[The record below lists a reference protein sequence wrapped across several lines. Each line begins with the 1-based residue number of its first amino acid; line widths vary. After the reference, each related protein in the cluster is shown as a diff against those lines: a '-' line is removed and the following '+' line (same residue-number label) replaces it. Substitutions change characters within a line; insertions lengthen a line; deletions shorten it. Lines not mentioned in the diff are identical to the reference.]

1 MKITTI
7 AKTSLALGLL
17 TTGVITTTT
26 QAANATTP
34 SSTKVETPQQTANA
48 TTPSSTKVEAPQQ
61 AANAT
66 TPSSTKVEA
75 PQQTPNATT
84 PSSTKVETPQ
94 QTPNATTPSS
104 TKVEAPQQAANA
116 TTPSSTKVEAPQQA
130 ANATTLSSTKVET
143 PQQTPNAPTPPSTK
157 VETPQQAANATTPS
171 STKVETPQ
179 QTPNATTP
187 SSTKVETPQSP
198 TTKQVPTE
206 INPKFKD
213 LRAYYTKP
221 SLEFK
226 NEIGIILK
234 KWTTIRFMNVVPDY
248 FIYKIALV
256 GKDDKKYGEGVH
268 RNVDVF
274 VVLEENNYN
283 LEKYSVGGITKSNSK
298 KVDHKAGV
306 RITKEDNKG
315 TISHDVSEF
324 KITKE
329 QISLK
334 ELDFKLRKQLV
345 ENHNLYGN
353 VGSGKIVI
361 KMKNGGKYTF
371 ELHKKL
377 QENRMADVI
386 DGTNI
391 DNIEVNIK

>member
-1 MKITTI
+1 MEHTTMKITTI

-34 SSTKVETPQQTANA
+34 SSTKVEAPQSTPPSTKIEAPQSKPNATTPPSTKVEAPQQTANA
-48 TTPSSTKVEAPQQ
+48 TTPPSTKV
-61 AANAT
+61 T
-66 TPSSTKVEA
+66 
-75 PQQTPNATT
+75 
-84 PSSTKVETPQ
+84 
-94 QTPNATTPSS
+94 
-104 TKVEAPQQAANA
+104 
-116 TTPSSTKVEAPQQA
+116 
-130 ANATTLSSTKVET
+130 
-143 PQQTPNAPTPPSTK
+143 TPPSTN
-157 VETPQQAANATTPS
+157 TPQPMQ
-171 STKVETPQ
+171 STK
-179 QTPNATTP
+179 
-187 SSTKVETPQSP
+187 SDTPQSP

-334 ELDFKLRKQLV
+334 ELDFKLRKQLI
-345 ENHNLYGN
+345 EKNNLYGN

>member
-26 QAANATTP
+26 Q
-34 SSTKVETPQQTANA
+34 EANA
-48 TTPSSTKVEAPQQ
+48 TTPSSTKVEAPQS
-61 AANAT
+61 
-66 TPSSTKVEA
+66 TPPSTKVEA
-75 PQQTPNATT
+75 PQSKPNATT
-84 PSSTKVETPQ
+84 PP
-94 QTPNATTPSS
+94 
-104 TKVEAPQQAANA
+104 
-116 TTPSSTKVEAPQQA
+116 
-130 ANATTLSSTKVET
+130 
-143 PQQTPNAPTPPSTK
+143 
-157 VETPQQAANATTPS
+157 

-234 KWTTIRFMNVVPDY
+234 KWTTIRFMNIVPDY

-256 GKDDKKYGEGVH
+256 GKDDKKYDEGVH
-268 RNVDVF
+268 RNVNVF
-274 VVLEENNYN
+274 VVLEEKNKYGV
-283 LEKYSVGGITKSNSK
+283 ERYSVGGITKSNSK

-334 ELDFKLRKQLV
+334 ELDFKLRKQLI

-361 KMKNGGKYTF
+361 NMKNGGKYTF

>member
-1 MKITTI
+1 MKITMI

-26 QAANATTP
+26 QAAKA
-34 SSTKVETPQQTANA
+34 S
-48 TTPSSTKVEAPQQ
+48 TPSSTKVEAPQSTPPSTKVEAPQ
-61 AANAT
+61 SKPNAT

-75 PQQTPNATT
+75 PQQT
-84 PSSTKVETPQ
+84 
-94 QTPNATTPSS
+94 
-104 TKVEAPQQAANA
+104 ANA
-116 TTPSSTKVEAPQQA
+116 T
-130 ANATTLSSTKVET
+130 
-143 PQQTPNAPTPPSTK
+143 TPPSTK
-157 VETPQQAANATTPS
+157 VTTPPSTNTPQPMQ
-171 STKVETPQ
+171 STK
-179 QTPNATTP
+179 
-187 SSTKVETPQSP
+187 SDIPQSP

-234 KWTTIRFMNVVPDY
+234 KWTTIRFMNIVPDY

-315 TISHDVSEF
+315 IISHDVSEF

-334 ELDFKLRKQLV
+334 ELDFKLRKQLI
-345 ENHNLYGN
+345 EKNNLYGN

>member
-34 SSTKVETPQQTANA
+34 SSTKVEAPQSTPPSTKIEAPQSKPNATTPPSTKVEAPQSKPNATTPPSTKVEAPQQTANA
-48 TTPSSTKVEAPQQ
+48 TTPPSTKV
-61 AANAT
+61 T
-66 TPSSTKVEA
+66 
-75 PQQTPNATT
+75 
-84 PSSTKVETPQ
+84 
-94 QTPNATTPSS
+94 
-104 TKVEAPQQAANA
+104 
-116 TTPSSTKVEAPQQA
+116 
-130 ANATTLSSTKVET
+130 
-143 PQQTPNAPTPPSTK
+143 TPPSTN
-157 VETPQQAANATTPS
+157 TPQPMQ
-171 STKVETPQ
+171 STK
-179 QTPNATTP
+179 
-187 SSTKVETPQSP
+187 SDTPQSP

-334 ELDFKLRKQLV
+334 ELDFKLRKQLI
-345 ENHNLYGN
+345 EKNNLYGN

>member
-34 SSTKVETPQQTANA
+34 SSTKVEAPQSTPASTKIEAPQSKPNATTPPSTKVEAPQQTANA
-48 TTPSSTKVEAPQQ
+48 TTPPSTKV
-61 AANAT
+61 T
-66 TPSSTKVEA
+66 
-75 PQQTPNATT
+75 
-84 PSSTKVETPQ
+84 
-94 QTPNATTPSS
+94 
-104 TKVEAPQQAANA
+104 
-116 TTPSSTKVEAPQQA
+116 
-130 ANATTLSSTKVET
+130 
-143 PQQTPNAPTPPSTK
+143 TPPSTN
-157 VETPQQAANATTPS
+157 TPQPMQ
-171 STKVETPQ
+171 STK
-179 QTPNATTP
+179 
-187 SSTKVETPQSP
+187 SDTPQSP

-334 ELDFKLRKQLV
+334 ELDFKLRKQLI
-345 ENHNLYGN
+345 EKNNLYGN

>member
-1 MKITTI
+1 MNMKTI

-17 TTGVITTTT
+17 TTGAITVTTQSVKAEKIQSTKVDKVPTLKAERLAMINITAGANSATT
-26 QAANATTP
+26 QAANTRQERTPKLEKAPNTNEEKTSASKIEKISQPKQEEQKSLNISATPAPKQEQSQTTTESTTP
-34 SSTKVETPQQTANA
+34 KTKVT
-48 TTPSSTKVEAPQQ
+48 
-61 AANAT
+61 
-66 TPSSTKVEA
+66 
-75 PQQTPNATT
+75 
-84 PSSTKVETPQ
+84 
-94 QTPNATTPSS
+94 
-104 TKVEAPQQAANA
+104 
-116 TTPSSTKVEAPQQA
+116 
-130 ANATTLSSTKVET
+130 
-143 PQQTPNAPTPPSTK
+143 TPPSTN
-157 VETPQQAANATTPS
+157 TPQPMQ
-171 STKVETPQ
+171 STK
-179 QTPNATTP
+179 
-187 SSTKVETPQSP
+187 SDTPQSP
-198 TTKQVPTE
+198 TIKQAQTDMTSKYE
-206 INPKFKD
+206 D

-221 SLEFK
+221 SFEFEK
-226 NEIGIILK
+226 QFGFLLK
-234 KWTTIRFMNVVPDY
+234 PWTTVRFMNVIPNR

-256 GKDDKKYGEGVH
+256 GKDEKKYKDGPYD
-268 RNVDVF
+268 NIDVF
-274 VVLEENNYN
+274 IVLEDNKYQ
-283 LEKYSVGGITKSNSK
+283 LKKYSVGGITKTNSK

-334 ELDFKLRKQLV
+334 ELDFKLRKQLI

-361 KMKNGGKYTF
+361 NMKNGGKYTF

>member
-26 QAANATTP
+26 Q
-34 SSTKVETPQQTANA
+34 TANA

-61 AANAT
+61 TANAT
-66 TPSSTKVEA
+66 TP
-75 PQQTPNATT
+75 P
-84 PSSTKVETPQ
+84 STKVETPQ

-104 TKVEAPQQAANA
+104 TKVETTQAANA
-116 TTPSSTKVEAPQQA
+116 TTPSSTKVE
-130 ANATTLSSTKVET
+130 T
-143 PQQTPNAPTPPSTK
+143 PQQTPNPPTSPSTK

-171 STKVETPQ
+171 STKVEAPQ
-179 QTPNATTP
+179 SKPNATTP
-187 SSTKVETPQSP
+187 PSSNVDTSPPQSP

-221 SLEFK
+221 SIEFK

-315 TISHDVSEF
+315 IISHDVSEF

-334 ELDFKLRKQLV
+334 ELDFKLRKQLI
-345 ENHNLYGN
+345 EKNNLYGN

>member
-34 SSTKVETPQQTANA
+34 SSTKVEAPQSTPPSTKIEAPQSKPNATTPPSTKVEAPQQTANA
-48 TTPSSTKVEAPQQ
+48 TTPPSTKV
-61 AANAT
+61 T
-66 TPSSTKVEA
+66 
-75 PQQTPNATT
+75 
-84 PSSTKVETPQ
+84 
-94 QTPNATTPSS
+94 
-104 TKVEAPQQAANA
+104 
-116 TTPSSTKVEAPQQA
+116 
-130 ANATTLSSTKVET
+130 
-143 PQQTPNAPTPPSTK
+143 TPPSTN
-157 VETPQQAANATTPS
+157 TPQPMQ
-171 STKVETPQ
+171 STK
-179 QTPNATTP
+179 
-187 SSTKVETPQSP
+187 SDTPQSP

-256 GKDDKKYGEGVH
+256 GKGDKKYGEGVH

-334 ELDFKLRKQLV
+334 ELDFKLRKQLI
-345 ENHNLYGN
+345 EKNNLYGN

>member
-34 SSTKVETPQQTANA
+34 SSTKVEAPQQTANA
-48 TTPSSTKVEAPQQ
+48 TTPP
-61 AANAT
+61 
-66 TPSSTKVEA
+66 
-75 PQQTPNATT
+75 
-84 PSSTKVETPQ
+84 
-94 QTPNATTPSS
+94 
-104 TKVEAPQQAANA
+104 
-116 TTPSSTKVEAPQQA
+116 
-130 ANATTLSSTKVET
+130 
-143 PQQTPNAPTPPSTK
+143 
-157 VETPQQAANATTPS
+157 

-187 SSTKVETPQSP
+187 SSTKVETTQAANATTPSSTKVEVPQSTPPSTKVEAPQSKPNATTPPSSNVDTSPPQSP

-221 SLEFK
+221 SIEFK

-315 TISHDVSEF
+315 IISHDVSEF

-334 ELDFKLRKQLV
+334 ELDFKLRKQLI
-345 ENHNLYGN
+345 EKNNLYGN

>member
-26 QAANATTP
+26 QAANATTL
-34 SSTKVETPQQTANA
+34 SSTKVEAPQSTPPSTKVEAPQQTANA
-48 TTPSSTKVEAPQQ
+48 TTPPSTKV
-61 AANAT
+61 T
-66 TPSSTKVEA
+66 
-75 PQQTPNATT
+75 
-84 PSSTKVETPQ
+84 
-94 QTPNATTPSS
+94 
-104 TKVEAPQQAANA
+104 
-116 TTPSSTKVEAPQQA
+116 
-130 ANATTLSSTKVET
+130 
-143 PQQTPNAPTPPSTK
+143 TPPSTN
-157 VETPQQAANATTPS
+157 TPQPMQ
-171 STKVETPQ
+171 STK
-179 QTPNATTP
+179 
-187 SSTKVETPQSP
+187 SDTPQSP

-334 ELDFKLRKQLV
+334 ELDFKLRKQLI
-345 ENHNLYGN
+345 EKNNLYGN

>member
-1 MKITTI
+1 MNMKTI

-17 TTGVITTTT
+17 TTGAITVTTQSVKAEKIQSTKVDKVPTLKAERLAMINITAGANSATT
-26 QAANATTP
+26 QAANTRQERTPKLEKAPNTNEEKTSASKIEKISQPKQEEQKSLNISATPAPKQEQSQTTTESTTP
-34 SSTKVETPQQTANA
+34 KTKVT
-48 TTPSSTKVEAPQQ
+48 
-61 AANAT
+61 
-66 TPSSTKVEA
+66 
-75 PQQTPNATT
+75 
-84 PSSTKVETPQ
+84 
-94 QTPNATTPSS
+94 
-104 TKVEAPQQAANA
+104 
-116 TTPSSTKVEAPQQA
+116 
-130 ANATTLSSTKVET
+130 
-143 PQQTPNAPTPPSTK
+143 TPPSTN
-157 VETPQQAANATTPS
+157 TPQPMQ
-171 STKVETPQ
+171 STK
-179 QTPNATTP
+179 
-187 SSTKVETPQSP
+187 SDTPQSP
-198 TTKQVPTE
+198 TIKQAQTDMT
-206 INPKFKD
+206 PKYED

-221 SLEFK
+221 SFEFEK
-226 NEIGIILK
+226 QFGFLLK
-234 KWTTIRFMNVVPDY
+234 PWTTVRFMNVIPNR

-256 GKDDKKYGEGVH
+256 GKDEKKYKDGPYDNIGV
-268 RNVDVF
+268 F
-274 VVLEENNYN
+274 IVLEDNKYQ
-283 LEKYSVGGITKSNSK
+283 LKKYSVGGITKTNSK

-334 ELDFKLRKQLV
+334 ELDFKLRKQLI

-361 KMKNGGKYTF
+361 NMKNGGKYTF

>member
-34 SSTKVETPQQTANA
+34 SSTKVEASQSTP
-48 TTPSSTKVEAPQQ
+48 PSTKIEAPQ
-61 AANAT
+61 
-66 TPSSTKVEA
+66 SK
-75 PQQTPNATT
+75 PNATT
-84 PSSTKVETPQ
+84 PP
-94 QTPNATTPSS
+94 
-104 TKVEAPQQAANA
+104 
-116 TTPSSTKVEAPQQA
+116 
-130 ANATTLSSTKVET
+130 
-143 PQQTPNAPTPPSTK
+143 
-157 VETPQQAANATTPS
+157 

-206 INPKFKD
+206 INPKYKD

-334 ELDFKLRKQLV
+334 ELDFKLRKQLI
-345 ENHNLYGN
+345 EKNNLYGN

-361 KMKNGGKYTF
+361 KMKDGGKYTF

>member
-34 SSTKVETPQQTANA
+34 SSTKVEAPQSTPPSTKVEAPQQTANA
-48 TTPSSTKVEAPQQ
+48 TTPPSTKV
-61 AANAT
+61 T
-66 TPSSTKVEA
+66 
-75 PQQTPNATT
+75 
-84 PSSTKVETPQ
+84 
-94 QTPNATTPSS
+94 
-104 TKVEAPQQAANA
+104 
-116 TTPSSTKVEAPQQA
+116 
-130 ANATTLSSTKVET
+130 
-143 PQQTPNAPTPPSTK
+143 TPPSTN
-157 VETPQQAANATTPS
+157 TPQPMQ
-171 STKVETPQ
+171 STK
-179 QTPNATTP
+179 
-187 SSTKVETPQSP
+187 SDTPQSP

-334 ELDFKLRKQLV
+334 ELDFKLRKQLI
-345 ENHNLYGN
+345 EKNNLYGN

>member
-34 SSTKVETPQQTANA
+34 SYTKVEAPQSTPPSTKIEAPQSKPNATTPPSTKVEAPQQTANA
-48 TTPSSTKVEAPQQ
+48 TTPPSTKV
-61 AANAT
+61 T
-66 TPSSTKVEA
+66 
-75 PQQTPNATT
+75 
-84 PSSTKVETPQ
+84 
-94 QTPNATTPSS
+94 
-104 TKVEAPQQAANA
+104 
-116 TTPSSTKVEAPQQA
+116 
-130 ANATTLSSTKVET
+130 
-143 PQQTPNAPTPPSTK
+143 TPPSTN
-157 VETPQQAANATTPS
+157 TPQPMQ
-171 STKVETPQ
+171 STK
-179 QTPNATTP
+179 
-187 SSTKVETPQSP
+187 SDTPQSP

-334 ELDFKLRKQLV
+334 ELDFKLRKQLI
-345 ENHNLYGN
+345 EKNNLYGN

>member
-34 SSTKVETPQQTANA
+34 SSTKVEAPQSTPPSTKIEAPQSKPNATTPPSTKVEAPQQTANA
-48 TTPSSTKVEAPQQ
+48 TTPPSTKV
-61 AANAT
+61 T
-66 TPSSTKVEA
+66 
-75 PQQTPNATT
+75 
-84 PSSTKVETPQ
+84 
-94 QTPNATTPSS
+94 
-104 TKVEAPQQAANA
+104 
-116 TTPSSTKVEAPQQA
+116 
-130 ANATTLSSTKVET
+130 
-143 PQQTPNAPTPPSTK
+143 TPPSTN
-157 VETPQQAANATTPS
+157 TPQPMQ
-171 STKVETPQ
+171 STK
-179 QTPNATTP
+179 
-187 SSTKVETPQSP
+187 SDTPQSP

-283 LEKYSVGGITKSNSK
+283 LEKYSVGGITKSNGK

-334 ELDFKLRKQLV
+334 ELDFKLRKQLI
-345 ENHNLYGN
+345 EKNNLYGN

>member
-34 SSTKVETPQQTANA
+34 SSTKVEAPQSTPPSTKIEAPQSTPPSTKIEAPQSTPPSTKIEAPQSKSNATTPPSTKVEAPQQTANA
-48 TTPSSTKVEAPQQ
+48 TTPPSTKV
-61 AANAT
+61 T
-66 TPSSTKVEA
+66 
-75 PQQTPNATT
+75 
-84 PSSTKVETPQ
+84 
-94 QTPNATTPSS
+94 
-104 TKVEAPQQAANA
+104 
-116 TTPSSTKVEAPQQA
+116 
-130 ANATTLSSTKVET
+130 
-143 PQQTPNAPTPPSTK
+143 TPPSTN
-157 VETPQQAANATTPS
+157 TPQPMQ
-171 STKVETPQ
+171 STK
-179 QTPNATTP
+179 
-187 SSTKVETPQSP
+187 SDTPQSP

-334 ELDFKLRKQLV
+334 ELDFKLRKQLI
-345 ENHNLYGN
+345 EKNNLYGN

>member
-34 SSTKVETPQQTANA
+34 SSTKVEAPQSTPPSTKIEAPQSKPNA
-48 TTPSSTKVEAPQQ
+48 TTPPSTKVEAPQ
-61 AANAT
+61 
-66 TPSSTKVEA
+66 SK
-75 PQQTPNATT
+75 PNAT
-84 PSSTKVETPQ
+84 
-94 QTPNATTPSS
+94 
-104 TKVEAPQQAANA
+104 
-116 TTPSSTKVEAPQQA
+116 
-130 ANATTLSSTKVET
+130 
-143 PQQTPNAPTPPSTK
+143 TPPSTK
-157 VETPQQAANATTPS
+157 VTTPPSTNTPQPMQ
-171 STKVETPQ
+171 STK
-179 QTPNATTP
+179 
-187 SSTKVETPQSP
+187 SDTPQSP

-334 ELDFKLRKQLV
+334 ELDFKLRKQLI
-345 ENHNLYGN
+345 EKNNLYGN

>member
-1 MKITTI
+1 MKMRTI

-17 TTGVITTTT
+17 TTCAITVTTQSVKAEKVQSTKVDKVPTLKGERLAMINITTGANTATT
-26 QAANATTP
+26 QAANTRQERTSKLEKAPNTNEEKTSTSKIEKISQPKQEAQKSLNISATPAPKQEQSQTTTESATPKTKVTTP
-34 SSTKVETPQQTANA
+34 QSINTQQTKVT
-48 TTPSSTKVEAPQQ
+48 
-61 AANAT
+61 
-66 TPSSTKVEA
+66 
-75 PQQTPNATT
+75 
-84 PSSTKVETPQ
+84 
-94 QTPNATTPSS
+94 
-104 TKVEAPQQAANA
+104 
-116 TTPSSTKVEAPQQA
+116 
-130 ANATTLSSTKVET
+130 
-143 PQQTPNAPTPPSTK
+143 TPPSTN
-157 VETPQQAANATTPS
+157 TPQPMQ
-171 STKVETPQ
+171 STK
-179 QTPNATTP
+179 
-187 SSTKVETPQSP
+187 SDTPQSP
-198 TTKQVPTE
+198 TIKQAQTDMT
-206 INPKFKD
+206 PKYED
-213 LRAYYTKP
+213 LRSYYTKP
-221 SLEFK
+221 SFEFEK
-226 NEIGIILK
+226 QFGFMLK
-234 KWTTIRFMNVVPDY
+234 PWTTIRFMNVVPDY

-334 ELDFKLRKQLV
+334 ELDFKLRKQLI
-345 ENHNLYGN
+345 EKNNLYGN

-377 QENRMADVI
+377 QEDRMADVI

>member
-34 SSTKVETPQQTANA
+34 SSTKVEA
-48 TTPSSTKVEAPQQ
+48 
-61 AANAT
+61 
-66 TPSSTKVEA
+66 
-75 PQQTPNATT
+75 
-84 PSSTKVETPQ
+84 
-94 QTPNATTPSS
+94 
-104 TKVEAPQQAANA
+104 
-116 TTPSSTKVEAPQQA
+116 
-130 ANATTLSSTKVET
+130 
-143 PQQTPNAPTPPSTK
+143 
-157 VETPQQAANATTPS
+157 PQQAANATTPS

-179 QTPNATTP
+179 QTPNAPTTP
-187 SSTKVETPQSP
+187 STKVETPQSP
-198 TTKQVPTE
+198 TTKQEPTE

-298 KVDHKAGV
+298 KVNHKAGV

-334 ELDFKLRKQLV
+334 ELDFKLRKQLI
-345 ENHNLYGN
+345 EKNNLYGN

-377 QENRMADVI
+377 QEYRMADVI

>member
-34 SSTKVETPQQTANA
+34 SSTKVEAPQQTANATTPPSTKVETPQQTPNATTPSSTKVETTQAANA

-84 PSSTKVETPQ
+84 PSSTKVE
-94 QTPNATTPSS
+94 A
-104 TKVEAPQQAANA
+104 
-116 TTPSSTKVEAPQQA
+116 
-130 ANATTLSSTKVET
+130 
-143 PQQTPNAPTPPSTK
+143 
-157 VETPQQAANATTPS
+157 
-171 STKVETPQ
+171 PQ

-334 ELDFKLRKQLV
+334 ELDFKLRKQLI
-345 ENHNLYGN
+345 EKNNLYGN

-361 KMKNGGKYTF
+361 KMKDGGKYTF

>member
-1 MKITTI
+1 MKITMI

-26 QAANATTP
+26 QAAKA
-34 SSTKVETPQQTANA
+34 S
-48 TTPSSTKVEAPQQ
+48 TPSSTKVEAPQSTPPSTKVEAPQ
-61 AANAT
+61 SKPNAT

-75 PQQTPNATT
+75 PQQT
-84 PSSTKVETPQ
+84 
-94 QTPNATTPSS
+94 
-104 TKVEAPQQAANA
+104 ANA
-116 TTPSSTKVEAPQQA
+116 T
-130 ANATTLSSTKVET
+130 
-143 PQQTPNAPTPPSTK
+143 TPPSTK
-157 VETPQQAANATTPS
+157 VTTPPSTNTPQPMQ
-171 STKVETPQ
+171 STK
-179 QTPNATTP
+179 
-187 SSTKVETPQSP
+187 SDTPQSP

-234 KWTTIRFMNVVPDY
+234 KWTTIRFMNIVPDY

-315 TISHDVSEF
+315 IISHDVSEF

-334 ELDFKLRKQLV
+334 ELDFKLRKQLI
-345 ENHNLYGN
+345 EKNNLYGN

>member
-26 QAANATTP
+26 Q
-34 SSTKVETPQQTANA
+34 EANA
-48 TTPSSTKVEAPQQ
+48 TTPSSTKVEAPQS
-61 AANAT
+61 
-66 TPSSTKVEA
+66 TPPSTKVEA
-75 PQQTPNATT
+75 PQSKPNAT
-84 PSSTKVETPQ
+84 
-94 QTPNATTPSS
+94 
-104 TKVEAPQQAANA
+104 
-116 TTPSSTKVEAPQQA
+116 
-130 ANATTLSSTKVET
+130 
-143 PQQTPNAPTPPSTK
+143 TPPSTK
-157 VETPQQAANATTPS
+157 VETPQQP
-171 STKVETPQ
+171 
-179 QTPNATTP
+179 PNATTP

-234 KWTTIRFMNVVPDY
+234 KWTTIRFMNIVPDY

-256 GKDDKKYGEGVH
+256 GKDDKKYDEGVH

-274 VVLEENNYN
+274 VVLEEKNKYGV
-283 LEKYSVGGITKSNSK
+283 ERYSVGGITKSNSK

-334 ELDFKLRKQLV
+334 ELDFKLRKQLI

-361 KMKNGGKYTF
+361 NMKNGGKYTF

>member
-34 SSTKVETPQQTANA
+34 SSTKVEAPQSTPPSTKIEAPQSKPNATTPPSTKVEAPQQTANA
-48 TTPSSTKVEAPQQ
+48 TTPPSTKV
-61 AANAT
+61 T
-66 TPSSTKVEA
+66 
-75 PQQTPNATT
+75 
-84 PSSTKVETPQ
+84 
-94 QTPNATTPSS
+94 
-104 TKVEAPQQAANA
+104 
-116 TTPSSTKVEAPQQA
+116 
-130 ANATTLSSTKVET
+130 
-143 PQQTPNAPTPPSTK
+143 TPPSTN
-157 VETPQQAANATTPS
+157 TPQPMQ
-171 STKVETPQ
+171 STK
-179 QTPNATTP
+179 
-187 SSTKVETPQSP
+187 SDTPQSP

-221 SLEFK
+221 SIEFK

-315 TISHDVSEF
+315 IISHDVSEF

-334 ELDFKLRKQLV
+334 ELDFKLRKQLI
-345 ENHNLYGN
+345 EKNNLYGN